1 LVASLIIGLVMVLK
15 ADSWGNNLSGANM
28 MAPTTVTVV
37 TAPGASAPA
46 AGVPAE
52 DEFAKKEENAP

>member
-1 LVASLIIGLVMVLK
+1 MILK
-15 ADSWGNNLSGANM
+15 ADNWGNNLSGANM

-37 TAPGASAPA
+37 SAPGASAPVS
-46 AGVPAE
+46 GVPAG